1 MKRVEKT
8 PGWAIGA
15 LCRVVLVLSLVL
27 PGAFAWGEPAKNAK
41 EEPFQDSLLGGKGFG
56 GNIYI
61 YQGRDIF
68 TNGPMMPLKR
78 FLVSYR
84 SEKMDERNAA
94 FSFLLGVTDATEGKA
109 WCSHDNY
116 TANTVLEAINEGFK
130 KLKPPQHN
138 ERAAYVITEILRK
151 KYPCKK
157 TGSFSMNGSV
167 QDIKDEPFQKSILVG
182 EGLAGEQV
190 IRQGEDIFV
199 PNLSLKHFQVSYRS
213 KDVKEQSAA
222 YTFLLGVSDAT
233 EGKIWCG
240 YHYLKSGTVLEIIYS
255 EWKKV
260 DPSRYDERA
269 AYVISGILENSKY
282 RICKKER

>member
-8 PGWAIGA
+8 PGRALGS
-15 LCRVVLVLSLVL
+15 LCRAVLVLSLVL

-68 TNGPMMPLKR
+68 SNGPMMPLKR

-84 SEKMDERNAA
+84 SEGMDERDAV
-94 FSFLLGVTDATEGKA
+94 FSFLLGVTDVTEGKM
-109 WCSHDNY
+109 WCSYNNY
-116 TANTVLEAINEGFK
+116 TLNTVLEAINEEFK
-130 KLKPPQHN
+130 RLKPAQHN

-157 TGSFSMNGSV
+157 TDSFSMNDSV

-182 EGLAGEQV
+182 EGLAGEQ
-190 IRQGEDIFV
+190 ITRQGEGIFV
-199 PNLSLKHFQVSYRS
+199 PNLSLRHFQASYRS
-213 KDVKEQSAA
+213 KDTKEKSAA

-233 EGKIWCG
+233 EGKVWCS
-240 YHYLKSGTVLEIIYS
+240 YNRFKPTTVLETIYS
-255 EWKKV
+255 GWEKL
-260 DPSRYDERA
+260 DSSRYDERA
-269 AYVISGILENSKY
+269 AFVITEILKNDFP
-282 RICKKER
+282 CKKER